1 MISRR
6 GSCARV
12 AGGSS
17 CAVGRLRAI
26 AGFTLVEILVV
37 LVIMGSL
44 FSLALLSNSSSGQQH
59 ALRTEADRLVAL
71 IGLLA
76 DQAVLDGREYG
87 LLLDSESYRVLGYEE
102 STGLWQPL
110 TEEREYRLPAWVQLE
125 LELDG
130 QPLPLVGAAG
140 SSEEREG
147 AVPPQLMILSSG
159 ELSPFRLHLRARI
172 GGASAFRL
180 DSDGFQLPRVD
191 VVAGAR

>member
-1 MISRR
+1 
-6 GSCARV
+6 
-12 AGGSS
+12 
-17 CAVGRLRAI
+17 
-26 AGFTLVEILVV
+26 
-37 LVIMGSL
+37 MGSL
-44 FSLALLSNSSSGQQH
+44 FSLALLSNSSSGQQR

-147 AVPPQLMILSSG
+147 AASPQLMILSSG
-159 ELSPFRLHLRARI
+159 ELSPFRLHLRARN
-172 GGASAFRL
+172 GRASAFRL

-191 VVAGAR
+191 VVAGTQ